1 VKAAGGVRDLGQV
14 QAMVAAG
21 ASRVGA
27 SAGVRIV
34 RESSTPGGAAGAPA
48 DPPRSGY

>member
-1 VKAAGGVRDLGQV
+1 MGVKASGGVRDLNQV

-21 ASRVGA
+21 ATRIGA

-34 RESSTPGGAAGAPA
+34 KESRGDAAAAGKA
-48 DPPRSGY
+48 SGY